1 MEISTE
7 VISISKIRDGIFI
20 GDMRAGINL
29 DLLMQFKISHIINA
43 TGMQL
48 PYTFESLGV
57 KYLTI
62 EWSENPQEDIT
73 LITNDIVTKIISFID
88 DSLTNGEGLYGFSF
102 NGKNRIC
109 VVIILYLITK
119 YNWSLKKC
127 LEYVKKKK
135 NKIWILILF
144 I

>member
-1 MEISTE
+1 MEISSE

-48 PYTFESLGV
+48 PYTFESIGV

-62 EWSENPQEDIT
+62 EWPENPQEEASI
-73 LITNDIVTKIISFID
+73 ITNDIISKIIAFID
-88 DSLTNGEGLYGFSF
+88 SSLIDGEGLLGFSF
-102 NGKNRIC
+102 NGYNRIC
-109 VVIILYLITK
+109 VVIILYIMTK
-119 YNWSLKKC
+119 FMWPLKKC
-127 LEYVKKKK
+127 FDYMKKKK
-135 NKIWILILF
+135 I
-144 I
+144 

>member
-1 MEISTE
+1 MEISSE

-57 KYLTI
+57 KYLNI
-62 EWSENPQEDIT
+62 EWPENPPEEASI
-73 LITNDIVTKIISFID
+73 ITNDIISNIISFID
-88 DSLTNGEGLYGFSF
+88 NSLMDGEGLLGFS
-102 NGKNRIC
+102 
-109 VVIILYLITK
+109 
-119 YNWSLKKC
+119 
-127 LEYVKKKK
+127 
-135 NKIWILILF
+135 
-144 I
+144 